1 MGDGTKPRGSHRRP
15 QKKKEEGFRG
25 RPGGEEARRR
35 REECKNE
42 SEE

>member
-1 MGDGTKPRGSHRRP
+1 MKRSHGDRGGDLRRRR
-15 QKKKEEGFRG
+15 KNGFRG